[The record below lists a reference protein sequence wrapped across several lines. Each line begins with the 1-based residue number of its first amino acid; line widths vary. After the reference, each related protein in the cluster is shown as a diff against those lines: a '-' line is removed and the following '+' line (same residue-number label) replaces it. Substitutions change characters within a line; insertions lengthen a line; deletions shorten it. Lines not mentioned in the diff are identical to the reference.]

1 MSERE
6 SILLLTECCC
16 SACLLKMQVC
26 VHVLSEYSSLQS
38 CVGREGSALA
48 PLADAAQPSCRKSEG
63 KNKRGAAVGSRM
75 RIETVSPAA
84 LGSAGFRY
92 LYSVCFFKLFGPTGL

>member
-1 MSERE
+1 MRE

-16 SACLLKMQVC
+16 SVCLIKMQVC
-26 VHVLSEYSSLQS
+26 VHVLSVYSSLQS

-48 PLADAAQPSCRKSEG
+48 PLADAAQPGCRKSEG
-63 KNKRGAAVGSRM
+63 KKKREAVVGSRM

-84 LGSAGFRY
+84 LGIAGFRY

>member
-1 MSERE
+1 M
-6 SILLLTECCC
+6 
-16 SACLLKMQVC
+16 C
-26 VHVLSEYSSLQS
+26 VHVLSVYSSLQS

-48 PLADAAQPSCRKSEG
+48 PLADAAQPSCRKSERKG
-63 KNKRGAAVGSRM
+63 KKKKREAVVWSRM

-84 LGSAGFRY
+84 LGTAGFRY

>member
-1 MSERE
+1 MSEKEHLPFNRMLL
-6 SILLLTECCC
+6 ILLFGRN
-16 SACLLKMQVC
+16 AMC
-26 VHVLSEYSSLQS
+26 VHVLSVYSSLQS

-63 KNKRGAAVGSRM
+63 KKKREAVVGSRM

-84 LGSAGFRY
+84 LGTAGFRY